1 MSNEAL
7 SVPAPIEARKLDH
20 IAINLE
26 RNVEVSGLTTGFERL
41 QFINNALPEIDL
53 SAVQTNLDFLGLPL
67 QAPLLISSMTGGVE
81 RGWEITR
88 RLAVAAQAHGCAIAV
103 GSQRAAL
110 EDQGRAQFFAIRDL
124 APSVPIFAN
133 LGAVQLNYGYSV
145 DQCRRAV
152 DMVQGDGLFLHLNP
166 LQEAL
171 QDGGNTA
178 FGVLARKIE
187 QVCRELEV
195 PVIVK
200 EVGFGITVDVAR
212 RLAECGVAAID
223 VSGAGGTSWSAV
235 EHLRCADEIS
245 REVSR
250 AFLGWGVPTARCL
263 VDTRRALP
271 DLPLIASGGMR
282 TGLDAAKAIAIGASV
297 VGIAGPLLRAA
308 AESEDRAVDALR
320 AVIEELRVTMFAVGA
335 AHLGELTSSLLFE
348 LDAPLLPRNEQAVS

>member
-1 MSNEAL
+1 MSNEAM
-7 SVPAPIEARKLDH
+7 SITSPIEARKLDH

-41 QFINNALPEIDL
+41 QFINNPLPEIDL
-53 SAVQTNLDFLGLPL
+53 ESVQTGLDFLGVSLS
-67 QAPLLISSMTGGVE
+67 APFLISSMTGGVQ
-81 RGWEITR
+81 RGWEITQ
-88 RLAVAAQAHGCAIAV
+88 RLAVAAQTHGCAIAV

-110 EDQGRAQFFAIRDL
+110 EDQGREQFFAIRDL
-124 APSVPIFAN
+124 APTVPIFAN
-133 LGAVQLNYGYSV
+133 LGAVQLNYGYTV

-178 FGVLARKIE
+178 FGVLSNKIE
-187 QVCRELEV
+187 QVCRWLEV

-200 EVGFGITVDVAR
+200 EVGFGISVDAAR
-212 RLAECGVAAID
+212 RLADCGVSAID

-235 EHLRCADEIS
+235 EHLRCADETS

-263 VDTRRALP
+263 VDVRHALP
-271 DLPLIASGGMR
+271 ELPLIASGGMR

-308 AESEDRAVDALR
+308 AESEARAVDALG
-320 AVIEELRVTMFAVGA
+320 AVVEELCVTMFAVGA
-335 AHLGELTSSLLFE
+335 AQLRELTSTLLFE
-348 LDAPLLPRNEQAVS
+348 LDAPLLSRNEQATS

>member
-1 MSNEAL
+1 MSSNAIN
-7 SVPAPIEARKLDH
+7 VPPSIESRKLDH

-41 QFINNALPEIDL
+41 QFFNNALPEIDL
-53 SAVQTNLDFLGLPL
+53 AMIKTDHPFLGLPL
-67 QAPLLISSMTGGVE
+67 RAPFLISSMTGGVE
-81 RGWEITR
+81 RGWEINR
-88 RLAVAAQAHGCAIAV
+88 RLAEAAQAHGCAIAV

-110 EDQGRAQFFAIRDL
+110 EDPERAQFFAIRDL
-124 APSVPIFAN
+124 APTVPIFAN
-133 LGAVQLNYGYSV
+133 LGAVQLNYGFTA
-145 DQCRRAV
+145 DHCRRAV

-171 QDGGNTA
+171 QSGGNTA
-178 FGVLARKIE
+178 FSMLAHKIE
-187 QVCRELEV
+187 RVCRWLEV

-212 RLAECGVAAID
+212 RLADCGVSAID

-235 EHLRCADEIS
+235 EHLRCADELS

-263 VDTRRALP
+263 VDIHQALP
-271 DLPLIASGGMR
+271 DLPMIASGGMR
-282 TGLDAAKAIAIGASV
+282 SGLDAAKALAIGAHL

-308 AESEDRAVDALR
+308 AESEERAHAVLG
-320 AVIEELRVTMFAVGA
+320 AVIDELRVTMFAVGA
-335 AHLGELTSSLLFE
+335 SEPSELTSTLLFD
-348 LDAPLLPRNEQAVS
+348 LDAPLLSRTGEATP